1 MKKTFF
7 WWLLPALLLAGC
19 GPGVK
24 RKIEINNDH
33 VSIKIEY
40 AGDVELAGNDSSIAY
55 ISTGGYVKY
64 KREDIKMIAEP
75 DGNGDITYK
84 LYSGGSRQPMDE
96 KGKKMLV
103 AIIQDMARIEA
114 DQQNKR

>member
-7 WWLLPALLLAGC
+7 WWLLPALLFTGC

-40 AGDVELAGNDSSIAY
+40 AGDVELAGNDSSIAF

-64 KREDIKMIAEP
+64 KRDDVRMVAEP
-75 DGNGDITYK
+75 DANGVISYK
-84 LYSGGSRQPMDE
+84 LYNGGREQPLDE
-96 KGKKMLV
+96 KGKKMLI

-114 DQQNKR
+114 DQQKKK